1 MRAVTATFCL
11 LLWANFAWSATKID
25 PLMSYAVDV
34 GGSAIYLGRGFLITA
49 AHVGGHIGE
58 MRVARLGGQ
67 SISGKW
73 IKAGSFDE
81 TDVSIMEL
89 DDVLLPNGI
98 RTLRPIHLCTKP
110 AVVDESVLV
119 VAPGNVT
126 ETRVISPEG
135 FFAKDDPRYKK
146 FFTLIGD
153 PETTGN
159 SGSGVFDAA
168 KRCLLGIVSRY
179 MTLNYTEV
187 ENGQQVQKTKH
198 IAKYFVP
205 ASEIRAFSISIPLL
219 NQFFA
224 K

>member
-11 LLWANFAWSATKID
+11 LLWADFAWSATKID

-58 MRVARLGGQ
+58 KRVARLGGQ

-89 DDVLLPNGI
+89 DDVVLPDGI

-110 AVVDESVLV
+110 AAVDQSVLV
-119 VAPGNVT
+119 VAPGSVT
-126 ETRVISPEG
+126 ETRVISPGG
-135 FFAKDDPRYKK
+135 FFAKDDPRYTK

-159 SGSGVFDAA
+159 SGSGVFDAT
-168 KRCLLGIVSRY
+168 KKCLLGIISR
-179 MTLNYTEV
+179 NVFVNSV
-187 ENGQQVQKTKH
+187 EIKNGEKVLQTRRV
-198 IAKYFVP
+198 AKYFVP
-205 ASEIRAFSISIPLL
+205 ASEIREFSKSISALFE
-219 NQFFA
+219 FFR
-224 K
+224 